1 MTGLLLGAMDQTIV
15 ATAGPTIISDLG
27 GLNLYA
33 WVFSAYILAQTVA
46 MPIFG
51 KLSDLYGR
59 RRFFVLGLVIFMAGS
74 IASGAAQNIDELI
87 LSRAVQGMGGG
98 AFFPIALSIAGV
110 TFPPEQRGRITGIF
124 SSVFGIASV
133 LGPSVGTY
141 IVDVVN
147 WRWVFYINLPLGIAS
162 IILLFAGLSDLGFLN
177 GGSTYPWLSW
187 EEAAFF
193 GGSAI
198 LFAAFIQIERTTVEP
213 VLPLSLFKV
222 RNISASSG
230 VSFLRGLMLLAVVS
244 YIPLFVQAGLGHS
257 INASSEILDA
267 FLLPM
272 IVASVMGGTLVTRLS
287 YRTLTVTGM
296 VIATVGA
303 YTLTFV
309 GAAVGTAQ
317 LAESCAIMG
326 FGVGMTFSST
336 FLAIQN
342 SAPRK
347 QIGIAS
353 SLPQFMGNLGGTIG
367 LAILGTIQVNTFASK
382 VAGVLTAVPPQYQQL
397 ASQYLGNA
405 NQAGQILA
413 SPQVLQQLLAQY
425 PALTPLI
432 PQLRDA
438 FVDSITPLFTAGV
451 IIGAV
456 AVCAGLLLQ
465 GSMKQQLLARQAS
478 AAVAKEPEEIPA
490 AAPM

>member
-1 MTGLLLGAMDQTIV
+1 
-15 ATAGPTIISDLG
+15 
-27 GLNLYA
+27 
-33 WVFSAYILAQTVA
+33 
-46 MPIFG
+46 
-51 KLSDLYGR
+51 
-59 RRFFVLGLVIFMAGS
+59 
-74 IASGAAQNIDELI
+74 
-87 LSRAVQGMGGG
+87 
-98 AFFPIALSIAGV
+98 
-110 TFPPEQRGRITGIF
+110 
-124 SSVFGIASV
+124 
-133 LGPSVGTY
+133 
-141 IVDVVN
+141 
-147 WRWVFYINLPLGIAS
+147 
-162 IILLFAGLSDLGFLN
+162 
-177 GGSTYPWLSW
+177 
-187 EEAAFF
+187 
-193 GGSAI
+193 
-198 LFAAFIQIERTTVEP
+198 
-213 VLPLSLFKV
+213 
-222 RNISASSG
+222 
-230 VSFLRGLMLLAVVS
+230 
-244 YIPLFVQAGLGHS
+244 
-257 INASSEILDA
+257 
-267 FLLPM
+267 
-272 IVASVMGGTLVTRLS
+272 MGGTLVTRLS

>member
-1 MTGLLLGAMDQTIV
+1 M
-15 ATAGPTIISDLG
+15 
-27 GLNLYA
+27 
-33 WVFSAYILAQTVA
+33 
-46 MPIFG
+46 
-51 KLSDLYGR
+51 
-59 RRFFVLGLVIFMAGS
+59 
-74 IASGAAQNIDELI
+74 
-87 LSRAVQGMGGG
+87 
-98 AFFPIALSIAGV
+98 
-110 TFPPEQRGRITGIF
+110 
-124 SSVFGIASV
+124 
-133 LGPSVGTY
+133 
-141 IVDVVN
+141 
-147 WRWVFYINLPLGIAS
+147 
-162 IILLFAGLSDLGFLN
+162 
-177 GGSTYPWLSW
+177 
-187 EEAAFF
+187 
-193 GGSAI
+193 
-198 LFAAFIQIERTTVEP
+198 EP

-296 VIATVGA
+296 VIAVGA